1 MFLTAFT
8 AGLVLITISELGD
21 KTFFITLCLAMR
33 YPRRWVFAG
42 AITALAAMTI
52 LSVLLGLT
60 AALMPQQMTF
70 YGSIALFLGFGLKL
84 LYDASR
90 MPVGLSGPTTLEA
103 EQDALETVS
112 GKPSRWGCNP
122 GRIFTQTFAM
132 TFLAEWGDRTQFA
145 TINLAVAQDP
155 WGVTTGSVL
164 GHAICA
170 AIAVM
175 GGRLVAGRLSERLLT
190 TLGGCLF
197 LLFAAVTWFEGAVH
211 P

>member
-21 KTFFITLCLAMR
+21 KTFFIALCLAMR

-42 AITALAAMTI
+42 AIAALAAMTI
-52 LSVLLGLT
+52 LSVLLGCT
-60 AALMPQQMTF
+60 VALLPQQVTF
-70 YGSIALFLGFGLKL
+70 YGSIVIFLGFGLKL
-84 LYDASR
+84 LYDAAR
-90 MPVGLSGPTTLEA
+90 MPVGVPVTITS

-112 GKPSRWGCNP
+112 GCPNRR
-122 GRIFTQTFAM
+122 GRSPVRILGQTFALM
-132 TFLAEWGDRTQFA
+132 FLAEWGDRTQFA
-145 TINLAVAQDP
+145 TMNLAIAQDP

-170 AIAVM
+170 AIAVL
-175 GGRLVAGRLSERLLT
+175 GGRLVAGRLSERWLT
-190 TLGGCLF
+190 TVGGCLF
-197 LLFAAVTWFEGAVH
+197 LLFAVVTWFEGGVH